1 MNKIK
6 IYQLDKNNEETRKV
20 MFLLYSFIGSVKENN
35 YNLVY
40 KMEISEPINDEN
52 EKLKLLESL
61 FIKFNM
67 DRPIDFEGHSLNI
80 SDVIELNGKYFYVD
94 SIGFTDITEEWRNS
108 IIEELEDM
116 LYNKYLPDR
125 DVLMEAKFE
134 AYSNYR
140 DNEDMTKEKAIEI
153 AFNEVSEWYRR
164 MWQSKCKM
172 K

>member
-1 MNKIK
+1 MNKP
-6 IYQLDKNNEETRKV
+6 LDFKGHN
-20 MFLLYSFIGSVKENN
+20 LSV
-35 YNLVY
+35 
-40 KMEISEPINDEN
+40 
-52 EKLKLLESL
+52 
-61 FIKFNM
+61 
-67 DRPIDFEGHSLNI
+67 
-80 SDVIELNGKYFYVD
+80 SDVIEFNGKYFYVN
-94 SIGFTDITEEWRNS
+94 SIGFVDITNEWRDS

-140 DNEDMTKEKAIEI
+140 DNEDMTKEKAVEI

>member
-6 IYQLDKNNEETRKV
+6 IYQLDKNNEEARNV
-20 MFLLYSFIGSVKENN
+20 MFLPYSFIGSVKENN

-40 KMEISEPINDEN
+40 KMEISELINDEN
-52 EKLKLLESL
+52 EMLENL
-61 FIKFNM
+61 FRKFNLNK
-67 DRPIDFEGHSLNI
+67 PLDFKGHNLSV
-80 SDVIELNGKYFYVD
+80 SDVIEFNGKYFYVN
-94 SIGFTDITEEWRNS
+94 SIGFVDITNEWRDS

-140 DNEDMTKEKAIEI
+140 DNEDMTKEKAVEI

>member
-6 IYQLDKNNEETRKV
+6 IYQLDKNNEEAKAI
-20 MFLLYSFIGSVKENN
+20 MFLPYSFIGSVKENN

-52 EKLKLLESL
+52 EMLENL
-61 FIKFNM
+61 FIKFNLNK
-67 DRPIDFEGHSLNI
+67 PLDFKGYNSSI
-80 SDVIELNGKYFYVD
+80 SDVIKLNEKYFYVD
-94 SIGFTDITEEWRNS
+94 SIGFVDITNEWRDS

-140 DNEDMTKEKAIEI
+140 DNEDMTKEKAVEI

>member
-6 IYQLDKNNEETRKV
+6 IYQLDKNNEEARNV
-20 MFLLYSFIGSVKENN
+20 MFLPYSFIGSVKENN

-52 EKLKLLESL
+52 EMLENL
-61 FIKFNM
+61 FIKFNLN
-67 DRPIDFEGHSLNI
+67 RPSDFKGHNLSV
-80 SDVIELNGKYFYVD
+80 SDVIGFNGKYFYVD
-94 SIGFTDITEEWRNS
+94 SIGFINVTEEWRDS

>member
-6 IYQLDKNNEETRKV
+6 IYQLDKNNEEARNV
-20 MFLLYSFIGSVKENN
+20 MFLPYSFIGSVKENN

-40 KMEISEPINDEN
+40 KMEISELINDEN
-52 EKLKLLESL
+52 EMLENL
-61 FIKFNM
+61 FIKFNLNK
-67 DRPIDFEGHSLNI
+67 PLDFKGHNLSV
-80 SDVIELNGKYFYVD
+80 SDVIKLNDKYFYVD
-94 SIGFTDITEEWRNS
+94 SIGFVDITNEWRDS

>member
-6 IYQLDKNNEETRKV
+6 IYQLDKNNEEARNV
-20 MFLLYSFIGSVKENN
+20 MFLPYSFIGSVKENN

-40 KMEISEPINDEN
+40 KMEISELINDEN
-52 EKLKLLESL
+52 EMLENL
-61 FIKFNM
+61 FRKFNLNK
-67 DRPIDFEGHSLNI
+67 PLDFKGYNLSV
-80 SDVIELNGKYFYVD
+80 SDVIEFNGKYFYVN
-94 SIGFTDITEEWRNS
+94 SIGFVDITNEWRDS

-140 DNEDMTKEKAIEI
+140 DNEDMTKEKAVEI

>member
-6 IYQLDKNNEETRKV
+6 IYQLDKNNEEARKV
-20 MFLLYSFIGSVKENN
+20 MFLPYSFIGSVKENN

-40 KMEISEPINDEN
+40 KMEISELINDEN
-52 EKLKLLESL
+52 EMLENL
-61 FIKFNM
+61 FIKFNLNK
-67 DRPIDFEGHSLNI
+67 PLDFKGHNLSV
-80 SDVIELNGKYFYVD
+80 SDVIEFNGKYFYVN
-94 SIGFTDITEEWRNS
+94 SIGFVDITNEWRDS

-140 DNEDMTKEKAIEI
+140 DNEDMTKEKAVEI

>member
-6 IYQLDKNNEETRKV
+6 IYQLDKNNEEARKV
-20 MFLLYSFIGSVKENN
+20 MFLPFSFIGSVKENN

-40 KMEISEPINDEN
+40 KMEISELINDEN
-52 EKLKLLESL
+52 EMLENL
-61 FIKFNM
+61 FIKFNLNK
-67 DRPIDFEGHSLNI
+67 PLDFKGHNLSV
-80 SDVIELNGKYFYVD
+80 SDVIEFNGKYFYVN
-94 SIGFTDITEEWRNS
+94 SIGFVDITNEWRDS

-140 DNEDMTKEKAIEI
+140 DNEDMTKEKAVEI